1 MTVSYAYIAATVLLT
16 VYGQLVVKWQV
27 ASAAERGG
35 DPTDRA
41 AFLVGLLANPWV
53 LSALA
58 AAFGASLCWM
68 LAMVKLDLSH
78 AYPFVA
84 LSFVLVLF
92 LSALLLSEPLSWL
105 KVLGTLLIVAGVA
118 IGSQG

>member
-1 MTVSYAYIAATVLLT
+1 MSYVYVAATVLLT

-27 ASAAERGG
+27 ASAAGRGG
-35 DPTDRA
+35 DPADRA
-41 AFLVGLLANPWV
+41 AFLLVLLANPWV

-58 AAFGASLCWM
+58 AAFGAALCWM

-92 LSALLLSEPLSWL
+92 LSALLLGEPLSWT
-105 KVLGTLLIVAGVA
+105 KALGT
-118 IGSQG
+118 

>member
-1 MTVSYAYIAATVLLT
+1 
-16 VYGQLVVKWQV
+16 
-27 ASAAERGG
+27 
-35 DPTDRA
+35 
-41 AFLVGLLANPWV
+41 
-53 LSALA
+53 
-58 AAFGASLCWM
+58 
-68 LAMVKLDLSH
+68 
-78 AYPFVA
+78 

>member
-1 MTVSYAYIAATVLLT
+1 MSYVYVAATVLLT

-27 ASAAERGG
+27 AEAARHGA
-35 DPTDRA
+35 PADRA
-41 AFLVGLLANPWV
+41 AFLLGLITNPWI

-58 AAFGASLCWM
+58 AAFGAALCWM

-78 AYPFVA
+78 AYPFVS

-92 LSALLLSEPLSWL
+92 FSAGLFGEPLSL
-105 KVLGTLLIVAGVA
+105 AKVSGVALIVAGVA
-118 IGSQG
+118 LGSQG

>member
-1 MTVSYAYIAATVLLT
+1 MSYAYIAATVLLT

-27 ASAAERGG
+27 GKASGHGG
-35 DPTDRA
+35 DPADRA
-41 AFLVGLLANPWV
+41 AFLLGLLTNPWV
-53 LSALA
+53 LSAFA
-58 AAFGASLCWM
+58 AAFCAALCWM

-84 LSFVLVLF
+84 VSFVLVLF
-92 LSALLLSEPLSWL
+92 LSALLFSEPLSWL
-105 KVLGTLLIVAGVA
+105 KVIGTLLIVAGVA

>member
-1 MTVSYAYIAATVLLT
+1 MSYVYVAVTVLLT

-27 ASAAERGG
+27 GDAARLA
-35 DPTDRA
+35 DPSQRA
-41 AFLVGLLANPWV
+41 AFLAALLANPWV

-58 AAFGASLCWM
+58 AAFAAALCWM

-78 AYPFVA
+78 AYPLVS

-92 LSALLLSEPLSWL
+92 LSALFFGEPLTWQ
-105 KVLGTLLIVAGVA
+105 KAAGVA
-118 IGSQG
+118 LIVGGVALGSQG

>member
-1 MTVSYAYIAATVLLT
+1 VSYIYVAATVLLT

-27 ASAAERGG
+27 NSAASLGR
-35 DPTDRA
+35 DPSDRA
-41 AFLVGLLANPWV
+41 AFLIGLLANPWV

-58 AAFGASLCWM
+58 AAFGAALCWM

-78 AYPFVA
+78 AYPFVS

-92 LSALLLSEPLSWL
+92 LSALLFGEPLSWA
-105 KVLGTLLIVAGVA
+105 KALGVLLIVAGVA
-118 IGSQG
+118 VSSQG